1 MPRAPRLDFPGAFHH
16 VIGRG
21 IERREIFVSDDE
33 RREFLDRL
41 SAPVRRSGAG
51 LYAWCL
57 MANHFHLFLRTGLV
71 PLSRLLQGLLGG
83 YVDFFNRRHDRSGH
97 LFQNRFKST
106 LVEAERYGLELVR
119 YIHLN
124 PVRSRLGVSLE
135 ELDDYPRTGRAVL
148 LGKRSLEAQ
157 DTEFVLERFGRE
169 PGAARAA
176 YREFVR
182 AAADRGGRDLEG
194 GGLRR
199 SAGSWEAVQ
208 TLRRGRE
215 RWAFDE
221 RVLGSGTFV
230 EAVTPELRT
239 HGVGVND
246 PEVFL
251 GRLERR
257 VCERFGLSAAEL
269 ATARRRA
276 VVEARDLFLYA
287 AVRSGGL
294 TLTAAARHLHVSV
307 PTAFR
312 ALARGQRMLAGRG
325 LDLTEFL
332 EP

>member
-1 MPRAPRLDFPGAFHH
+1 VPRGPRLDFPGAFHH

-33 RREFLDRL
+33 RREFLERL
-41 SAPVRRSGAG
+41 SEPVLRTGAG

-57 MANHFHLFLRTGLV
+57 MPNHFHLFLRTGSV
-71 PLSRLLQGLLGG
+71 PLSRLVQGLLGG
-83 YVDFFNRRHDRSGH
+83 YADFFNRRHDRSGH

-124 PVRSRLGVSLE
+124 PVRSRLGVSVE
-135 ELDDYPRTGRAVL
+135 ELDDYPWTGHAVL
-148 LGKRSLEAQ
+148 LGKRRLEAQ
-157 DTEFVLERFGRE
+157 DTGFVLGQFAGET
-169 PGAARAA
+169 GAAQAA

-182 AAADRGGRDLEG
+182 AADREGQDLDG

-199 SAGSWEAVQ
+199 SAGGWAAVQ
-208 TLRRGRE
+208 RLIRGRE

-230 EAVTPELRT
+230 ETVTAELRT
-239 HGVGVND
+239 NAVGVKA
-246 PEVFL
+246 PQVFL
-251 GRLERR
+251 HRLERR
-257 VCERFGLSAAEL
+257 VCEHFGLSAVEL

-276 VVEARDLFLYA
+276 VVEARAIFLYA
-287 AVRSGGL
+287 AVRSAGL

-312 ALARGQRMLAGRG
+312 ALARCERLGAWRG
-325 LDLTEFL
+325 LDLTQFL
-332 EP
+332 KP

>member
-1 MPRAPRLDFPGAFHH
+1 MPRTPRLDFPGAFHH

-135 ELDDYPRTGRAVL
+135 ELDDYPWTGHPVL
-148 LGKRSLEAQ
+148 LGKRSLEAH
-157 DTEFVLERFGRE
+157 DTAFVLEQFGRE
-169 PGAARAA
+169 TGAARAA

-182 AAADRGGRDLEG
+182 AAVDREGRDLDG

-199 SAGSWEAVQ
+199 SAGGWEAVE
-208 TLRRGRE
+208 TFSGGVNIYPSE
-215 RWAFDE
+215 VE
-221 RVLGSGTFV
+221 SVLLHHPKVGGAAVFGIPNEDWGEEVKAVIAPAPGV
-230 EAVTPELRT
+230 EASP
-239 HGVGVND
+239 
-246 PEVFL
+246 
-251 GRLERR
+251 
-257 VCERFGLSAAEL
+257 
-269 ATARRRA
+269 
-276 VVEARDLFLYA
+276 
-287 AVRSGGL
+287 
-294 TLTAAARHLHVSV
+294 
-307 PTAFR
+307 
-312 ALARGQRMLAGRG
+312 ALAQEI
-325 LDLTEFL
+325 LDFCLKNAAKYKCPKSIDFIANMPRDPNGKL
-332 EP
+332 YKRKLRDPY